1 MTNQK
6 EIEKAKQLL
15 KEAGY
20 YTDNLWHINDVNS
33 EYICTPQQAMEVLEK
48 VLNSDPIKQEINET
62 INMVAEDIFNL
73 KERFLKW
80 KP

>member
-20 YTDNLWHINDVNS
+20 YVGNLWSISDVNIDF
-33 EYICTPQQAMEVLEK
+33 ICTPQQAQEVLEQAI
-48 VLNSDPIKQEINET
+48 NSDYIKGVINET
-62 INMVAEDIFNL
+62 ISMVAEDIFNL
-73 KERFLKW
+73 KERK
-80 KP
+80 